1 MARSCT
7 PRCSAPGAPPCRDPA
22 RASGRPISPGST
34 RTSTLTAALAAA
46 LVAALACLAGAPAA
60 RAGGTLPFAELLPLL
75 RGKPQLGGVLLQAY
89 RLPTSAFATV
99 RLGPHFTHL
108 AGRRLG
114 PYLFEARPLDPATGG
129 AVLIS
134 LCTQPQFL
142 DRAGRPLPAGE
153 DPPIEASDVREDLTA
168 IVIREPAA
176 ISAGPGCP

>member
-7 PRCSAPGAPPCRDPA
+7 RRCAPACAAPSAPAYSGPE

-34 RTSTLTAALAAA
+34 CTSTISAALAW
-46 LVAALACLAGAPAA
+46 LAGAPAA
-60 RAGGTLPFAELLPLL
+60 RAGGPLPFAELLPLL
-75 RGKPQLGGVLLQAY
+75 RGKPQLSGVLLQAY
-89 RLPTSAFATV
+89 SLPTSAFATV

-114 PYLFEARPLDPATGG
+114 PYLFEARPLDPATDG

-134 LCTQPQFL
+134 RCTQPQFL
-142 DRAGRPLPAGE
+142 DRAGRSLPAGE